1 MECPRKWDSHA
12 GCLDSKWTYGIDIG
26 RFLGIYGDHGD
37 QGDQESKQIKQRACA
52 QTARNKATKKT
63 KKSNNKMYP
72 SLAHLRIR
80 CSTFLDASW
89 GVVRLTRV
97 DAALQSPSAK
107 HLRFQC
113 SHPWWQSPCRSG
125 KGCRSHQS
133 CTWGKDTKIGRKV
146 SLHSWEGSCFDIVW
160 KAAWFCLSNNRSFLS
175 WVMLGEPITNFSA
188 FCSEFAKK
196 HHDRRG
202 VALLHPQRYSE
213 VTTPQGSHG
222 LCV

>member
-1 MECPRKWDSHA
+1 MACVAIQGKGYASRKRANTFPWKTSKNIANVFHGVPEKMRFSCRVFRLEMNLWHRHREVSWDIWWSWWS
-12 GCLDSKWTYGIDIG
+12 GWSRIKTNKTKSLCTNS
-26 RFLGIYGDHGD
+26 
-37 QGDQESKQIKQRACA
+37 SKQS
-52 QTARNKATKKT
+52 NKKT

-80 CSTFLDASW
+80 CSTFLDASL

-175 WVMLGEPITNFSA
+175 WVMLGNA
-188 FCSEFAKK
+188 
-196 HHDRRG
+196 G
-202 VALLHPQRYSE
+202 
-213 VTTPQGSHG
+213 
-222 LCV
+222 